1 MTSATSVIAAS
12 NCGGGL
18 KRRKLAHFDL
28 QKASVCAYFSDEND
42 EQKWLKVKPIM
53 EGKCSRISLRLID
66 FFVTSYARSVLCET
80 KSGVNVYHSMQAAL
94 QGLNKKR
101 LDPFNR
107 LHVGVDDSVQL
118 HGIKTNVAQLSFFR
132 WALQTGAL
140 DFLQD
145 HLEEVRAKYESTT
158 TPATPSKPKTVV
170 TPSAGSSSSHDSRGS
185 SVTSATEEASA
196 SETNMVHEII
206 IDLPPLT
213 ENDDPKKNE
222 RLKITLRERLQT
234 PKKRRK
240 RICPSKVETLARCST
255 AQSVVDIKGIRG

>member
-1 MTSATSVIAAS
+1 MTSVTSVTAS
-12 NCGGGL
+12 NCGGAL

-158 TPATPSKPKTVV
+158 TPATPSKTKTAV
-170 TPSAGSSSSHDSRGS
+170 TPSAGSSGSRGS
-185 SVTSATEEASA
+185 SVIATEEASA